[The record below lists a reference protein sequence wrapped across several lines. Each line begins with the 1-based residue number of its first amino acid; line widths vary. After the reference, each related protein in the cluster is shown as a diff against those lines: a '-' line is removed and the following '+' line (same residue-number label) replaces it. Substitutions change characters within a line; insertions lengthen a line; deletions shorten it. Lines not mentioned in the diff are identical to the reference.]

1 MTAGSK
7 RRVLCIEDDAEMIT
21 LIQLILDGHGY
32 EVAGVTSGSQGLA
45 AARTS
50 KPDVILLDLMMPEMD
65 GWEVYRCL
73 KQDAALSCIPV
84 VIVTA
89 KAQNIDRAMALRIA
103 KVDDYITKPFAPQE
117 LVERV
122 EAVLSKRIA
131 SDGG

>member
-45 AARTS
+45 AARMS

-73 KQDAALSCIPV
+73 KQDAALSRIPV